1 MAEISIPRG
10 DGGGK
15 MPNPRTVTGLVTIIV
30 ILLLVFSSFGTML
43 YMLNPEEVGVI
54 QRFGKYVRTTYPGL
68 HVKIPFGVETL
79 IKVKKERVE
88 TEEFGFKTKK
98 AGVRTIYY
106 TGSESQFRTLGHDSY
121 GSKLGFKKDPFLGE
135 SLMLTGDLNCAEVE
149 WAVQY
154 KVKDPVMYCFNVR
167 DVVAAIRDVSEATMR
182 QVVGDASID
191 EILTTGKL
199 SIQEKA
205 KQLLQEILDEY
216 GTGIEIVDLV
226 LQDVNP
232 PAEVKDSFNEVN
244 EAMQDREKIT
254 NQARAKYNQIIPRKE
269 GEAEKMI
276 LNAEGYAINRV
287 NNATGDADRFLA
299 TWNEYKNAKDITKR
313 RLYLETM
320 LKVMPKIQK
329 KIIIDSETKGILPL
343 LNLNEET
350 KKGGTA

>member
-10 DGGGK
+10 DGSGK

-30 ILLLVFSSFGTML
+30 VLLIVFSSFGTMF
-43 YMLNPEEVGVI
+43 YMINPEEVGVI

-68 HVKIPFGVETL
+68 HAKIPFGVETL

-106 TGSESQFRTLGHDSY
+106 TGAEPQFRKLAYDSY

-154 KVKDPVMYCFNVR
+154 KVKDPVQYCFNVR

-199 SIQEKA
+199 EIQERA
-205 KQLLQEILDEY
+205 KQLLQEVLDRYE
-216 GTGIEIVDLV
+216 TGIEIVDLV

-254 NQARAKYNQIIPRKE
+254 NQARAKYNQIIPRRK

-276 LNAEGYAINRV
+276 RNAEGYALNRV
-287 NNATGDADRFLA
+287 NNAKGDADRFLA
-299 TWNEYKNAKDITKR
+299 TWDEYKNAKDITKR
-313 RLYLETM
+313 RLY
-320 LKVMPKIQK
+320 K
-329 KIIIDSETKGILPL
+329 
-343 LNLNEET
+343 
-350 KKGGTA
+350 